1 MTIRDILEELRC
13 INCDGSGGLQV
24 SEDEVEQCQF
34 CYEIRYPFIDQAET
48 AINAYILG
56 EVMELLK
63 DDGLYEPKARAI
75 KYPIPES
82 AKYLQVPVV
91 GIESFVYQELRNKAN
106 ERWGK

>member
-1 MTIRDILEELRC
+1 MTIREILEPLASGWRGWAKDQLDGTSFIGDELKEIDRTV
-13 INCDGSGGLQV
+13 I
-24 SEDEVEQCQF
+24 EAEQ
-34 CYEIRYPFIDQAET
+34 

>member
-1 MTIRDILEELRC
+1 MTDNTEPTIEAILDKLWKDAWGKLGAY
-13 INCDGSGGLQV
+13 NFDGTG
-24 SEDEVEQCQF
+24 EDTLTK
-34 CYEIRYPFIDQAET
+34 DQAET

-63 DDGLYEPKARAI
+63 DEPYEAKAHTI
-75 KYPIPES
+75 KYPIPEG

-91 GIESFVYQELRNKAN
+91 GIEKFVYQELRNKAN

>member
-34 CYEIRYPFIDQAET
+34 CYEMRYPFIDQAET

-56 EVMELLK
+56 EVMELIGE
-63 DDGLYEPKARAI
+63 DDTAFKLYGPMAEHQDHEAVEARNN
-75 KYPIPES
+75 
-82 AKYLQVPVV
+82 LRV
-91 GIESFVYQELRNKAN
+91 ELRNKAN

>member
-63 DDGLYEPKARAI
+63 DEPYEAKAHTI
-75 KYPIPES
+75 KYPIPEG

-91 GIESFVYQELRNKAN
+91 GIEKFVYQELRNKAN